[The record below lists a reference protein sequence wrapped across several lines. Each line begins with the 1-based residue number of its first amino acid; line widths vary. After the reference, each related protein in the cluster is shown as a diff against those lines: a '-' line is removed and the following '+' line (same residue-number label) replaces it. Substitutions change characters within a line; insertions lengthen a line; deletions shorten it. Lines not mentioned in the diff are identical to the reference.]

1 MQMSALVSRLAPVAL
16 AAAALASVCAPA
28 QAAVG
33 FTAFAFESA
42 VSTSGAFGGVNGIY
56 GNGDVRLDSVSF
68 NGLTLNQSGLQT
80 TASTSI
86 VLDDGIDVTRG
97 GHNLAAGRG
106 INSAADSWVNEG
118 PATITPTGADLQGA
132 LANYNLSSIIVT
144 REAPGL
150 AIVDVSFAN
159 PTNTFFLWERGANSD
174 LLVQALDDNGG
185 VIGSYTVLRQT
196 YANTGIVITTDNG
209 SFLNNGQAL
218 GSIGFQTDTAV
229 SRLRLASFSTDTLNY
244 NGPDYKILATAQP
257 VPEPTTWALLLGG
270 LGVVGLL
277 GKRRRVLG

>member
-1 MQMSALVSRLAPVAL
+1 MPSSALARRLAPVAL
-16 AAAALASVCAPA
+16 ATALLAAASAPA
-28 QAAVG
+28 QAVS
-33 FTAFAFESA
+33 FNAFSFDSA

-68 NGLTLNQSGLQT
+68 NGLTLDQSGLQT
-80 TASTSI
+80 VASTSI
-86 VLDDGIDVTRG
+86 VLDDGIDVARG

-106 INSAADSWVNEG
+106 INSAADSWVGEG

-185 VIGSYTVLRQT
+185 VIGSYTVLRQN

-229 SRLRLASFSTDTLNY
+229 SRLRLASFKTDTIDF

-277 GKRRRVLG
+277 GKRRKVLG